1 MTSDLVA
8 SVRPLLCG
16 DFGARLV
23 HLAEIDSTNSE
34 ALRLASDPGVPE
46 GTVVVAD
53 SQTAGRGRWGRTW
66 VSEPGK
72 SLTFSVLLRP
82 TARPDLITTCVGV
95 AVTEAV
101 RELTGADAGLKWP
114 NDVVVDG
121 RKLAGILVES
131 QSGPT
136 GVLTAVAGIG
146 INIESPPSDLGVPV
160 TSMANVSSGR
170 APARHEV
177 LAVVLSW
184 FEPLYRALGT
194 QQGAAQIV
202 DRASELSTVLGEE
215 VTLAFADGRS
225 QTGIA
230 TSLDPAGA
238 LIVRSP
244 NGTETFRAGEIA
256 STRVVPGRPS
266 GDK

>member
-23 HLAEIDSTNSE
+23 HLDEIDSTNSE
-34 ALRLASDPGVPE
+34 ALRLAADPEVPE

-72 SLTFSVLLRP
+72 SLTFSILLRP

-101 RELTGADAGLKWP
+101 RELTGVDAGLKWP

-131 QSGPT
+131 QTDPT
-136 GVLTAVAGIG
+136 GGFTAVAGIG
-146 INIESPPSDLGVPV
+146 INLQDPPSEVAAPV
-160 TSMANVSSGR
+160 TSLANVSLGP

-177 LAVVLSW
+177 LAAVLSW
-184 FEPLYRALGT
+184 FEPLYRSLGT
-194 QQGAAQIV
+194 QQGANQIV
-202 DRASELSTVLGEE
+202 DRASELSTVLGKE
-215 VTLAFADGRS
+215 VTLAFADGHS
-225 QTGIA
+225 QTGMAIA
-230 TSLDPAGA
+230 LDPSGA
-238 LIVRSP
+238 LIVGSS
-244 NGTETFRAGEIA
+244 NGSETFRAGEIT
-256 STRVVPGRPS
+256 STRVVPGRLS

>member
-23 HLAEIDSTNSE
+23 HLDEIDSTNSE
-34 ALRLASDPGVPE
+34 ALRLAADPDVPE

-66 VSEPGK
+66 FSEPEK
-72 SLTFSVLLRP
+72 SLTFSILLRP

-95 AVTEAV
+95 AVTEAI

-131 QSGPT
+131 QSDPT
-136 GVLTAVAGIG
+136 DALTAVAGIG
-146 INIESPPSDLGVPV
+146 INLENPPSDLGVLATSV
-160 TSMANVSSGR
+160 TSVSLGP

-177 LAVVLSW
+177 LAAVLSW

-194 QQGAAQIV
+194 EKGAAEIIH
-202 DRASELSTVLGEE
+202 RASELSTVLGKE

-225 QTGIA
+225 QTGVA

-244 NGTETFRAGEIA
+244 SGSETFRAGEIT